1 MQRFAVETSKLT
13 PAQTRFHMLK
23 MEDTFREQV
32 LAMASTLVSL
42 VDLRDCYTGGH
53 STRVAEYSHR
63 IAVELGMNDAE
74 TETLLLAASLHDVGK
89 IGVPDHIL
97 LKQGR
102 LTEDEFEYIKKH
114 SEFGWMV
121 LRSVEGFEEAS
132 LILLHHHERFD
143 GAGYPGELAGD
154 QIPFG
159 ARIVAVA
166 DTYDALTT
174 NRPYRRAWD
183 HDRAVA
189 EIARC
194 SNTQFDPRVI
204 DAFLR
209 AFV

>member
-1 MQRFAVETSKLT
+1 MRRFTLETSELT

-53 STRVAEYSHR
+53 STRVADYSHR
-63 IAVELGMNDAE
+63 IAVELSMNDSE

-97 LKQGR
+97 LKEGR

-174 NRPYRRAWD
+174 NRPYRRAWE
-183 HDRAVA
+183 HDRAVD

-194 SNTQFDPRVI
+194 SKTQFDPRVI

-209 AFV
+209 AFK

>member
-1 MQRFAVETSKLT
+1 MQRFALETSQLT

-63 IAVELGMNDAE
+63 IAVELGMTDSE
-74 TETLLLAASLHDVGK
+74 TEMVLMAASLHDVGK

-97 LKQGR
+97 LKPGR

-121 LRSVEGFEEAS
+121 LRNVEGFEEAS

-174 NRPYRRAWD
+174 NRPYRRSQE
-183 HDRAVA
+183 HEKAVN

-194 SNTQFDPRVI
+194 ANTQFDPRVV

>member
-1 MQRFAVETSKLT
+1 MQTFSLETSKLT

-63 IAVELGMNDAE
+63 IAVELGMNDQE

-97 LKQGR
+97 LKPGR
-102 LTEDEFEYIKKH
+102 LTDDEFEYIKKH

-121 LRSVEGFEEAS
+121 LRSVEGFEEAA

-143 GAGYPGELAGD
+143 GAGYPGELSRE

-159 ARIVAVA
+159 ARIVSVA

-174 NRPYRRAWD
+174 NRPYRKSWE
-183 HDRAVA
+183 HNRAVD

-194 SNTQFDPRVI
+194 SNTQFDPKI
-204 DAFLR
+204 IEAFLR
-209 AFV
+209 AFA